1 MCYSAES
8 SIKNYAIGIA
18 PLIPLFIYGNK
29 FDKHFVFVI
38 FFVIQIQLLEYF
50 MWIDQKCGIINKI
63 ATITANFQL
72 MLQPF
77 FVLLGGYIF
86 QTFNILDDNL
96 ILIMSS
102 YLLVGSI
109 MMFYR
114 YSKMDFRK
122 SICSKPDENGNLIWY
137 FVKKRLFKN
146 PIISHSLSTI
156 PYLIF
161 LIVPWYYLKDMKI
174 GIFLILLFLISFVSH
189 TLYYGKDKWQ
199 STWCFFVT
207 TMIYSYIIFRVLDEY
222 TDIFN
227 I

>member
-29 FDKHFVFVI
+29 YDKHFVVVI

-77 FVLLGGYIF
+77 FILLSGYIF
-86 QTFNILDDNL
+86 QTFDILDNNL

-109 MMFYR
+109 MLLYR

-122 SICSKPDENGNLIWY
+122 DICSKPDENGNLIWY
-137 FVKKRLFKN
+137 FIKNKLFKN
-146 PIISHSLSTI
+146 EIVAHLFSTI

-161 LIVPWYYLKDMKI
+161 FIGSWFYLKDNKI
-174 GIFLILLFLISFVSH
+174 GTFIILLFSITFISH

-207 TMIYSYIIFRVLDEY
+207 TMIYSYIVFRVLDEY
-222 TDIFN
+222 TDILN
-227 I
+227 